1 MNKEDTLKKIIGLDE
16 ENLELSEKSISQEIA
31 RLSDEL
37 DQTVKSKYLYANEC
51 TNVAEQLYD
60 LAMKIKELNLKK
72 QQLEIWN
79 VNKKYLSQE

>member
-16 ENLELSEKSISQEIA
+16 ENLELSEKSIRQEIA

-60 LAMKIKELNLKK
+60 LRL
-72 QQLEIWN
+72 
-79 VNKKYLSQE
+79 

>member
-16 ENLELSEKSISQEIA
+16 ENLELSEKNIRQEIA

-37 DQTVKSKYLYANEC
+37 DRTVKSKYLYANEC
-51 TNVAEQLYD
+51 TNVAGQLYD

-72 QQLEIWN
+72 RQLKIFDT
-79 VNKKYLSQE
+79 NKY